1 MDIVVC
7 FALFLAAMLFCLV
20 KDFSLAWALLFAL
33 VLFFALGL
41 RRGYGAKAL
50 VKMAWSKMPKS
61 MIVLRIL
68 FFIGLLTGLWRSCGT
83 IAFFIYHG
91 IRVITPS
98 LFILVAFLLTVLLS
112 YALGTSF
119 GVASTAGVV
128 LMALAR
134 SGGVSEAVTAGVI
147 LSGIYFGDRGAPT
160 SSCASLVAAL
170 TETDLYGNV
179 RQMFQTAALP
189 YALCLIAYTVLS
201 FRNPIV
207 TVDETMLDALAES
220 FVISPWALVPALTM
234 LILPLLRVPIRRAMA
249 ISAAAAFVITVTVQ
263 GGSVA
268 DAPDHGRRLSP
279 DRGTAGLRRLRRRA
293 GEYAHAVSDDPARR
307 ALHRHFRG
315 RGRAHAGTERSGAV
329 RRAHRALPD
338 DDPAEPPRRDGAVQP
353 DHRCDDGASAHRRG
367 LRQGR
372 RGARGAGDGHRQL
385 RRHHRGSYPVVHRL
399 RRAAEYARRRRRGP
413 ALRLPALSHS
423 ALLPL
428 HQALFLPRK
437 IQRKRDTG
445 MISLLAKKFIKNR
458 EDVTSPAVRQAYG
471 MLCGIVG
478 IGFNV
483 LLFALKLLA
492 GTFSGSIAITADA
505 FNNLSDAGA
514 SIVTLLGFKL
524 AGQKPDPEHP
534 FGHGRL
540 EYISGLI
547 VSMVILLMG
556 IELAKS
562 AVEKILHPEAV
573 EFTLLTGG
581 ILLASILVKLYMY
594 LYNRAVGKKIGSA
607 AMEATAMDSLSDCAA
622 TAAVLAATLI
632 GHFTSLQID
641 GWCGIVVAALV
652 LWAGIQ
658 AARDTIS
665 PLLGQPPAPEFVQ
678 RIEEIVLSSPVVQGI
693 HDLIVHDY
701 GPGRVM
707 ISLHAEVPAHG
718 DIMALHDE
726 IDNIEQRLRR
736 ELGCAATIHMDPI
749 VTDDKLTAETRERV
763 AQLVRGIDEHITIH
777 DFRMVTGPTH
787 TNVIFDAVVPFK
799 FRLSD
804 HEVEQ
809 EIQAAVKRLDSSY
822 FAVVQIDRDY
832 TK

>member
-1 MDIVVC
+1 
-7 FALFLAAMLFCLV
+7 
-20 KDFSLAWALLFAL
+20 
-33 VLFFALGL
+33 
-41 RRGYGAKAL
+41 
-50 VKMAWSKMPKS
+50 
-61 MIVLRIL
+61 
-68 FFIGLLTGLWRSCGT
+68 
-83 IAFFIYHG
+83 
-91 IRVITPS
+91 
-98 LFILVAFLLTVLLS
+98 
-112 YALGTSF
+112 
-119 GVASTAGVV
+119 
-128 LMALAR
+128 
-134 SGGVSEAVTAGVI
+134 
-147 LSGIYFGDRGAPT
+147 
-160 SSCASLVAAL
+160 
-170 TETDLYGNV
+170 
-179 RQMFQTAALP
+179 
-189 YALCLIAYTVLS
+189 
-201 FRNPIV
+201 
-207 TVDETMLDALAES
+207 
-220 FVISPWALVPALTM
+220 
-234 LILPLLRVPIRRAMA
+234 
-249 ISAAAAFVITVTVQ
+249 
-263 GGSVA
+263 
-268 DAPDHGRRLSP
+268 
-279 DRGTAGLRRLRRRA
+279 
-293 GEYAHAVSDDPARR
+293 
-307 ALHRHFRG
+307 
-315 RGRAHAGTERSGAV
+315 
-329 RRAHRALPD
+329 
-338 DDPAEPPRRDGAVQP
+338 
-353 DHRCDDGASAHRRG
+353 
-367 LRQGR
+367 
-372 RGARGAGDGHRQL
+372 
-385 RRHHRGSYPVVHRL
+385 
-399 RRAAEYARRRRRGP
+399 
-413 ALRLPALSHS
+413 
-423 ALLPL
+423 
-428 HQALFLPRK
+428 
-437 IQRKRDTG
+437 

-483 LLFALKLLA
+483 LLFALKLIA
-492 GTFSGSIAITADA
+492 GTLSGSIAITADA

-718 DIMALHDE
+718 DILTLHDE
-726 IDNIEQRLRR
+726 IDNVEKQLHDK
-736 ELGCAATIHMDPI
+736 LGCEAVIHMDPI
-749 VTDDKLTAETRERV
+749 VTDDETTN
-763 AQLVRGIDEHITIH
+763 AAHQKIASLVRGIDENISIH

-787 TNVIFDAVVPFK
+787 TNVIFDAVVPYGCA
-799 FRLSD
+799 LSD
-804 HEVEQ
+804 REAEEKIKRAVHE
-809 EIQAAVKRLDSSY
+809 LDPRY
-822 FAVVQIDRDY
+822 FAIVQIDKSYVR
-832 TK
+832 